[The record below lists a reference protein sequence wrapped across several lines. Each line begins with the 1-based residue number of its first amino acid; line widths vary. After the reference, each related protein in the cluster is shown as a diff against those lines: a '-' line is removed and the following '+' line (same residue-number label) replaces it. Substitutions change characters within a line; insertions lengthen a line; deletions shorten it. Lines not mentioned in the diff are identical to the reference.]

1 VKSLIIITAIIT
13 AIIREFGRRGSEQCV
28 LARNNC
34 LKTAGL
40 NHLKRWPTARNE
52 RLDQE

>member
-34 LKTAGL
+34 LKTA
-40 NHLKRWPTARNE
+40 WPQSFKKMAYRSK
-52 RLDQE
+52 